1 MGVFLRRRFPD
12 YWTFHHRFDP
22 ETGSLSLSNHLF
34 NQPAEVLRS
43 VQFGEEEIVQKVE
56 VRSSGAWS
64 CRGLYEQ
71 IPLLEKKNM
80 SMEYLVDGIWRK
92 EPGTVSAIRIL
103 NDRGAGFLIALK
115 TPCPVVLAPEQ
126 EKNAQKLLPLRFMLG
141 KAFRP
146 GGNLSLEYTIKPIR

>member
-1 MGVFLRRRFPD
+1 
-12 YWTFHHRFDP
+12 
-22 ETGSLSLSNHLF
+22 
-34 NQPAEVLRS
+34 
-43 VQFGEEEIVQKVE
+43 
-56 VRSSGAWS
+56 
-64 CRGLYEQ
+64 
-71 IPLLEKKNM
+71 
-80 SMEYLVDGIWRK
+80 MEYLVDGIWRK